1 MKTLKTSDKNFENQW
16 AKILFPQS
24 SLTPTPVEDTVRSV
38 LKDIAQ
44 NGDRALRDYTKK
56 FDQHAASPLEVSAKE
71 IKKAIKEN
79 KWENSNLLMMSS
91 GNFDGISFEKLADEL
106 I

>member
-1 MKTLKTSDKNFENQW
+1 MPAITPEEVYTSFG
-16 AKILFPQS
+16 
-24 SLTPTPVEDTVRSV
+24 R
-38 LKDIAQ
+38 KDIKVCTDS
-44 NGDRALRDYTKK
+44 N
-56 FDQHAASPLEVSAKE
+56 EV
-71 IKKAIKEN
+71 IKAIKEN